1 FLWGN
6 KMTGSIPTVI
16 GNLIYLTDL
25 SLSWNNLTGSIP
37 ESIGNLLQLTTLEIK
52 GTNLSGQL
60 PPTLGK
66 LSKLGEL
73 NLSLTALTC
82 PPNKS
87 PCVVQQFSQSALC
100 RKCPSFCSTCNK
112 TAP

>member
-1 FLWGN
+1 
-6 KMTGSIPTVI
+6 
-16 GNLIYLTDL
+16 
-25 SLSWNNLTGSIP
+25 
-37 ESIGNLLQLTTLEIK
+37 EIK

-66 LSKLGEL
+66 LSKLDPL
-73 NLSLTALTC
+73 NLSLTAITC

-87 PCVVQQFSQSALC
+87 PCVVQQFSQSSFC
-100 RKCPSFCSTCNK
+100 RQCPSFCSTCNK